1 MSSCFC
7 RRLGYGEQV
16 FKELK
21 RLRIMRYQACLIG
34 QDPYRLAVDTLTA
47 ETIVFFA
54 PDYSALAKAFG
65 ATGCN
70 APTMDGITLL
80 DLDFKPLALP
90 ASEFGFLSSLL
101 VSVADYNQPGSN
113 ALRHNAFHKGILKKW
128 PSP

>member
-1 MSSCFC
+1 MSSWFC
-7 RRLGYGEQV
+7 RRLGHGEQV

-47 ETIVFFA
+47 ETIVYFG
-54 PDYSALAKAFG
+54 PDDSSLANAFG
-65 ATGCN
+65 ATPCN
-70 APTMDGITLL
+70 EPMMDGITLL

-113 ALRHNAFHKGILKKW
+113 APRA
-128 PSP
+128 